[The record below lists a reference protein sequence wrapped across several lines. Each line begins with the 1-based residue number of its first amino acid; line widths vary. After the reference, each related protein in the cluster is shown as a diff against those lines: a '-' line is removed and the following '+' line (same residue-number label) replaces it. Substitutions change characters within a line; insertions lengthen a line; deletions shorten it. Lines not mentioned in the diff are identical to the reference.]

1 MYILP
6 LRDLQPGK
14 KISRDRGK
22 IKKCSRSCKKSYGGL
37 YATWNAKGD
46 RFSATSGQNQHL
58 SQWGLGQVY
67 REWEEGSELYL
78 ERCKNLQIQSK
89 GEAFQRFGICG
100 KRVKTR
106 NDMFGEQP
114 SCVERKKA
122 AKETWNQVAESL
134 GYPGPGKWK
143 WQHCWSSGKLLS
155 TSRLVRAQPRI
166 RGTERTGARG

>member
-1 MYILP
+1 
-6 LRDLQPGK
+6 
-14 KISRDRGK
+14 
-22 IKKCSRSCKKSYGGL
+22 
-37 YATWNAKGD
+37 
-46 RFSATSGQNQHL
+46 
-58 SQWGLGQVY
+58 
-67 REWEEGSELYL
+67 
-78 ERCKNLQIQSK
+78 
-89 GEAFQRFGICG
+89 
-100 KRVKTR
+100 
-106 NDMFGEQP
+106 MFGEQP